1 MEEKKN
7 EFLEDNQDQEVKQE
21 LEHPSKKVHEE
32 TDSHEEI
39 TEESAPS
46 EEEPAEA
53 DESSV
58 KNHENT
64 HDSIGESEPEATEE
78 GGLVDNPTSDD
89 VAVEDVTKEII
100 EEANEETPE
109 GVNEA
114 PAKEADEKITDES
127 NVALAEE
134 ANEELPHSKSE
145 KSDAVDPKAE
155 SEAPKHANETKPLC
169 GLFSKETKK
178 STNDSDKTDQK
189 KKNPKKTLP
198 FIIIAIIL
206 LIIIWP
212 KHNHSW
218 SEWQIV
224 SEATCT
230 VDGSSTRTCSDCGA
244 TETKAISAV
253 GHTFGEWSVITN
265 ATCTEDGSSTHT
277 CSDCGATETKAISA
291 VGHTF
296 GEWSVVTNATCT
308 ENGIKQKS
316 CSSCEYAE
324 TAQINATG
332 HNMESATCTAPKTCK
347 NNCGHTEGSSL
358 GHKNK
363 DGYCSRCGEKMTID
377 INTVYIDN
385 DECSIKVLS
394 IDPYSSWGY
403 TVKVQLENKSS
414 DKTYMFSI
422 GDTSINGVMC
432 STIFAT
438 EVSPEKQAI
447 KEITF
452 STSTLNKYGVIDFT
466 DIEIAFRVFDSDD
479 WSADDVVDET
489 INIYPYGEENATKFV
504 RESQP
509 GDIVLIDNS
518 YITVTAIKTGYASL
532 GGYEINLYIVNK
544 TTDTDISITTE
555 DESINGVIID
565 PFFSTSVPAGKCKF
579 VTMSWSSTALKNNCI
594 EDCTDIEMNIRVYD
608 SNNWIAEDFVN
619 QTIHIYPY
627 GEENAI
633 CYVRESQDTD
643 IVLVDND
650 YATVT
655 VISHGF
661 NTYGSY
667 EIKLFIVNKT
677 DDVKISV
684 STDEESINGFMMD
697 PFYATSLIEGKCKFS
712 TISWSSTA
720 LEKNEITE
728 VEIIELLL
736 TVSDYNDWSSDDFF
750 NSVVEITP

>member
-7 EFLEDNQDQEVKQE
+7 EFLEDNQDQEAKQE
-21 LEHPSKKVHEE
+21 LEHPSEKVHEE
-32 TDSHEEI
+32 TDSYEEI
-39 TEESAPS
+39 VEESAPN
-46 EEEPAEA
+46 EEEHAETG
-53 DESSV
+53 ESSAE
-58 KNHENT
+58 NDENT
-64 HDSIGESEPEATEE
+64 PDSVGKSEPEATEE

-89 VAVEDVTKEII
+89 VAVEDATEEII
-100 EEANEETPE
+100 EEANEETPD

-114 PAKEADEKITDES
+114 PAKEADEKTTNEA
-127 NVALAEE
+127 NVAFAEE
-134 ANEELPHSKSE
+134 AHEELPHSKSE
-145 KSDAVDPKAE
+145 EIDAVEPKAE
-155 SEAPKHANETKPLC
+155 SEAPKRANETKPSC

-178 STNDSDKTDQK
+178 STNDGDKTDSK

-198 FIIIAIIL
+198 FIIIAIVL

-218 SEWQIV
+218 SEWQTV
-224 SEATCT
+224 DEATCT
-230 VDGSSTRTCSDCGA
+230 ENGSSTRTCSDCGE
-244 TETKAISAV
+244 TETKAINAS
-253 GHTFGEWSVITN
+253 GHTLGEWYVTTN
-265 ATCTEDGSSTHT
+265 P
-277 CSDCGATETKAISA
+277 
-291 VGHTF
+291 
-296 GEWSVVTNATCT
+296 TCT

-332 HNMESATCTAPKTCK
+332 HNMESATCTSPKTCK
-347 NNCGHTEGSSL
+347 NNCGHTEGSAL

-363 DGYCSRCGEKMTID
+363 DGYCTRCGEKLTID

-403 TVKVQLENKSS
+403 TIKIQLENKSS

-422 GDTSINGVMC
+422 GNTSVNGIMC

-438 EVSPEKQAI
+438 EVAPGKQAI

-452 STSTLNKYGVIDFT
+452 STSTLNKYGVVDFT
-466 DIEIAFRVFDSDD
+466 DIEIAFRVYDTND
-479 WSADDVVDET
+479 WSADDVVNET
-489 INIYPYGEENATKFV
+489 INIYPYGKENATKFV

-509 GDIVLIDNS
+509 DDIILVDNS
-518 YITVTAIKTGYASL
+518 YITVTAIKTGYTSL
-532 GGYEINLYIVNK
+532 GGYEISLYIVNK

-579 VTMSWSSTALKNNCI
+579 ITMSWSSSALSNNCI
-594 EDCTDIEMNIRVYD
+594 ETCTDIEMTIRAYD

-627 GEENAI
+627 GEESAI
-633 CYVRESQDTD
+633 SYVRESQDTD

-655 VISHGF
+655 VVSHGF
-661 NTYGSY
+661 NSYGSY

-677 DDVKISV
+677 DDIKISV

-728 VEIIELLL
+728 VEIIEFLLII
-736 TVSDYNDWSSDDFF
+736 SDYNDWSSDDFF

>member
-7 EFLEDNQDQEVKQE
+7 EFLEDNQDQEAKQE
-21 LEHPSKKVHEE
+21 LEHPSEKVHEE
-32 TDSHEEI
+32 TDSYEEI
-39 TEESAPS
+39 AEESAPN
-46 EEEPAEA
+46 EEEHAETG
-53 DESSV
+53 ESSAE
-58 KNHENT
+58 NDENT
-64 HDSIGESEPEATEE
+64 PDSVGKSEPEATEE

-89 VAVEDVTKEII
+89 VTADDVKGEIIADANEEITEVVNEEPTKEVDEEITDEVNEAVD
-100 EEANEETPE
+100 EEANEEPSHSTDE
-109 GVNEA
+109 ESNTVNLEVENEA
-114 PAKEADEKITDES
+114 
-127 NVALAEE
+127 
-134 ANEELPHSKSE
+134 SKGI
-145 KSDAVDPKAE
+145 
-155 SEAPKHANETKPLC
+155 NETKPLS

-178 STNDSDKTDQK
+178 NTNGDDKAKPK

-198 FIIIAIIL
+198 FIIIAIVL

-218 SEWQIV
+218 SEWQTV
-224 SEATCT
+224 NEATCT
-230 VDGSSTRTCSDCGA
+230 ENGSSARTCSDCGE
-244 TETKAISAV
+244 TETKAINAS
-253 GHTFGEWSVITN
+253 GHTFGEWSVTTN
-265 ATCTEDGSSTHT
+265 PTCTEDGSSART
-277 CSDCGATETKAISA
+277 CSNCDATETKAINAS
-291 VGHTF
+291 GHTL
-296 GEWSVVTNATCT
+296 GEWSVTTNPTCT

-332 HNMESATCTAPKTCK
+332 HNMESATCTSPKTCK
-347 NNCGHTEGSSL
+347 NNCGHTEGSAL

-363 DGYCSRCGEKMTID
+363 DGYCSRCGEKLTID

-403 TVKVQLENKSS
+403 TIKIQLENKSS

-422 GDTSINGVMC
+422 GNTSVNGIMC

-438 EVSPEKQAI
+438 EVAPGKQAI

-452 STSTLNKYGVIDFT
+452 STSTLNKYGVVDFT
-466 DIEIAFRVFDSDD
+466 DIEIAFRVYDTND
-479 WSADDVVDET
+479 WSADDVVNET
-489 INIYPYGEENATKFV
+489 INIYPYGKENATKFV

-509 GDIVLIDNS
+509 DDIILVDNS
-518 YITVTAIKTGYASL
+518 YITVTAIKTGYTSL
-532 GGYEINLYIVNK
+532 GGYEISLYIVNK

-579 VTMSWSSTALKNNCI
+579 ITMSWSSSALSNNCI
-594 EDCTDIEMNIRVYD
+594 ETCTDIEMTIRAYD

-627 GEENAI
+627 GEESAI
-633 CYVRESQDTD
+633 SYVRESQDTD

-655 VISHGF
+655 VVSHGF
-661 NTYGSY
+661 NSYGSY

-677 DDVKISV
+677 DDIKISV

-728 VEIIELLL
+728 VEIIEFLLII
-736 TVSDYNDWSSDDFF
+736 SDYNDWSSDDFF

>member
-7 EFLEDNQDQEVKQE
+7 EFLEDSQDQEVEKE
-21 LEHPSKKVHEE
+21 SEHPSEEVHDQ
-32 TDSHEEI
+32 TDSHEEV
-39 TEESAPS
+39 TKESEPN
-46 EEEPAEA
+46 EEPAEG

-58 KNHENT
+58 ENDESNL
-64 HDSIGESEPEATEE
+64 DSIGESEPEATEK

-89 VAVEDVTKEII
+89 VAAEDVNEEII
-100 EEANEETPE
+100 EEANEEISE

-114 PAKEADEKITDES
+114 PAKEVDEKITDES
-127 NVALAEE
+127 NEEITKE
-134 ANEELPHSKSE
+134 ANEELPHGKSR
-145 KSDAVDPKAE
+145 KRDAVEPKVE
-155 SEAPKHANETKPLC
+155 SEVPKRTNETKPLG
-169 GLFSKETKK
+169 GLFSKETKEN
-178 STNDSDKTDQK
+178 TYCGDKTDSK
-189 KKNPKKTLP
+189 KKNHKKALP
-198 FIIIAIIL
+198 FIIIAITL

-218 SEWQIV
+218 SEWQIAN
-224 SEATCT
+224 EATCT
-230 VDGSSTRTCSDCGA
+230 EDGSSTRTCSDCGA
-244 TETKAISAV
+244 TETKAIRAV
-253 GHTFGEWSVITN
+253 GHAFGEWSVVTN
-265 ATCTEDGSSTHT
+265 ATCTKDGSSAHT
-277 CSDCGATETKAISA
+277 CSTCGATETKTISA

-308 ENGIKQKS
+308 ENGIKQKA
-316 CSSCEYAE
+316 CSSCEYTEAAE
-324 TAQINATG
+324 INATG
-332 HNMESATCTAPKTCK
+332 HNMESATCTTPKTCK
-347 NNCGHTEGSSL
+347 NNCGHTEGSAL

-403 TVKVQLENKSS
+403 TIKVQLENKSS

-422 GDTSINGVMC
+422 GDTSVNGVMY

-438 EVSPEKQAI
+438 EVAPEKQAI

-452 STSTLNKYGVIDFT
+452 STTTLNKYGVVDFT
-466 DIEIAFRVFDSDD
+466 DIEIAFRVYDSDD

-489 INIYPYGEENATKFV
+489 INIYPYGEENATRFA
-504 RESQP
+504 RERQP
-509 GDIVLIDNS
+509 GDIILVDNS
-518 YITVTAIKTGYASL
+518 YITVTAIKTGYTSL
-532 GGYEINLYIVNK
+532 GGYEVNLYIVNK
-544 TTDTDISITTE
+544 TTDTDISIVTQ

-594 EDCTDIEMNIRVYD
+594 EDCTDIEMNIRAYD
-608 SNNWIAEDFVN
+608 SNNWSKEDFVN

-633 CYVRESQDTD
+633 SYVREGQDTD

-655 VISHGF
+655 VVSHGF

-677 DDVKISV
+677 DDIKISV
-684 STDEESINGFMMD
+684 GTDDESINGFMMD
-697 PFYATSLIEGKCKFS
+697 PFYSTSLVAGKCKFS

-720 LEKNEITE
+720 LGKNEITDVE
-728 VEIIELLL
+728 VIEFLL
-736 TVSDYNDWSSDDFF
+736 TVSDSNDWSSDDFF
-750 NSVVEITP
+750 NSVIEITP